1 MMLAA
6 LTATCDNVMT
16 IALQCPGKPHRKQVV
31 WVTFTTLP
39 LASFSS
45 WRPGTQGGLLPVPSP
60 IRHAVNATN
69 TASAT
74 TIAIRNRLFLKFT
87 AGLP

>member
-1 MMLAA
+1 
-6 LTATCDNVMT
+6 MT
-16 IALQCPGKPHRKQVV
+16 IRLHSARKRHSKQVV
-31 WVTFTTLP
+31 WLILTTLP

-45 WRPGTQGGLLPVPSP
+45 WSPGTQGGLLPVPSP